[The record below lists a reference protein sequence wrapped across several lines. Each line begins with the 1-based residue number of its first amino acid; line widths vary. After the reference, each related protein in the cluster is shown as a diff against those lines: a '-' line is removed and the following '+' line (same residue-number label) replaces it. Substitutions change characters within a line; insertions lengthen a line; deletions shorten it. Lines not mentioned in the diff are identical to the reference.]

1 MSIFTC
7 TSFYEVIPTL
17 DDVRLEISNLVGLPE
32 IRVQLETIVEIILD
46 AEKHESCGFTVIPPK
61 PFHMVFVGNNGTG
74 KSTVARIIGKLF
86 YLAGVLPSFCVT
98 EMQGN
103 QKMKDAGGGVL
114 VVNIDEEDP
123 INSNTLDDIKALMD
137 ERDTSVIF
145 TGTCKALNQYM
156 KFNNELYKR
165 FSARLQ
171 FDDFTCEELAMIIQK
186 KANIK
191 GEDSLTD
198 GFELDASC
206 TTDNITE
213 LIADVT
219 PANLRSIL
227 NAHVLDQMLI
237 ESKKIHLESG
247 FGQNPGE
254 SIISLTDLALGI
266 QNGAQIYMK
275 LLNL

>member
-1 MSIFTC
+1 MSIFMC
-7 TSFYEVIPTL
+7 TSYYEVIPTL

-32 IRVQLETIVEIILD
+32 IKDQLETIVEIIVD

-74 KSTVARIIGKLF
+74 
-86 YLAGVLPSFCVT
+86 
-98 EMQGN
+98 
-103 QKMKDAGGGVL
+103 GGVL
-114 VVNIDEEDP
+114 LVNIDEEDP
-123 INSNTLDDIKALMD
+123 INSNTLEDIMALMD
-137 ERDTSVIF
+137 ESDTSVVF
-145 TGTCKALNQYM
+145 TGTYKALNQYM

-186 KANIK
+186 KANAK
-191 GEDSLTD
+191 GEDSLID

-206 TTDNITE
+206 TTDNVAE
-213 LIADVT
+213 LIADIT
-219 PANLRSIL
+219 PTNLRSML
-227 NAHVLDQMLI
+227 NAHLLDQMLI

-247 FGQNPGE
+247 FAQKTGE

>member
-1 MSIFTC
+1 MSIFMC

-32 IRVQLETIVEIILD
+32 IRAQLETIVEIILD

-86 YLAGVLPSFCVT
+86 YLAGVLPSFCAT

-103 QKMKDAGGGVL
+103 QKMKDAGGSVL

-123 INSNTLDDIKALMD
+123 INSNTVDDIMALMD
-137 ERDTSVIF
+137 EGDTSVIF

-206 TTDNITE
+206 TTDNIAE

-227 NAHVLDQMLI
+227 NAHILDQMLI